1 MTFLRMPDKVSVEE
15 AMTFNYW
22 AVTLRLLNLG
32 FPWEQVQA
40 FTLGEISLIL
50 GLQAALDQ
58 RRMEQEA
65 VSQRQ
70 AQATQRRIR

>member
-1 MTFLRMPDKVSVEE
+1 MPEKVSVEE

-32 FPWEQVQA
+32 VPWEQVQA

-65 VSQRQ
+65 TSQRQ

>member
-1 MTFLRMPDKVSVEE
+1 MPNKVSVEE

-32 FPWEQVQA
+32 VPWEQVQA

-58 RRMEQEA
+58 RRMEQESA
-65 VSQRQ
+65 SQRQ

>member
-1 MTFLRMPDKVSVEE
+1 MPEKVSVEE

-32 FPWEQVQA
+32 VPWEQVQA

-58 RRMEQEA
+58 RRMEQESA
-65 VSQRQ
+65 SQRQ